1 MLKYLYIMLKLII
14 GTVLRGLKLF
24 IKQKNIIIL
33 SSIDHYTYKTNTR
46 YLFEYL
52 SRYLTNYDVYYVTE
66 SIQVKQYFEENNL
79 KYLTKKNLINYLW
92 VALRTKIVINAGD
105 AYFNF
110 LNIINDDVIKICTM
124 HGNSPKTTL
133 PKGYRIKNKYKDF
146 DYICFNNKYCA
157 ELIGIKNFG
166 LESKKVLVLGSPQCD
181 QYFNQNKV
189 KEKNSYKI
197 WSRRLNQNFSESSKT
212 ILYTPT
218 WRPYQYPNPIT
229 NIDGFDWEK
238 FNSFLA
244 KHNFFFYYSIHAI
257 SENNNYNF
265 NDTNIRYINETEEH
279 LYDTNN
285 FLNEVDC
292 LVNDYSNTNTDFSI
306 LNRPQLYIMPDY
318 EEYIK
323 KKGFTEDYSIFISG
337 INILDFNT
345 LCSSLSNALNMPE
358 YLAQTLQPRSNL
370 LNKYSSVKI
379 KDSCKEYK
387 NFIDTL

>member
-14 GTVLRGLKLF
+14 GTVLRGAKLF
-24 IKQKNIIIL
+24 IKQKKIIIL

-52 SRYLTNYDVYYVTE
+52 SKYLTNYDVYYVTE

-133 PKGYRIKNKYKDF
+133 PKGYRIKNGYKDF

-197 WSRRLNQNFSESSKT
+197 WSRRLNQNFSENSKT

-318 EEYIK
+318 EEYTK

-358 YLAQTLQPRSNL
+358 YLAQTSQPRSNL